1 MVLQLPECGLRAFND
16 YDLVLLV
23 RFLVDEVPLR
33 AAMLRLARELGF
45 RRPGR
50 RDTPP
55 GRGPSTIFWYELR
68 EGHRVLLGDQAAF
81 AALAVRSGASAAG
94 EATRLLTNRGLALLW
109 ARLDLDAAGRRPKH
123 DGRRRRFIVNAT
135 HKAVMAMGDAVL
147 LQAGQYHLSYPERV
161 RRLTQ
166 AGIPFAAGGPA
177 ARAGAPAPGEFRRA
191 HAAATHFKLFP
202 EIPSDTAAQLLEWWV
217 TVRDWHERTLGWVE
231 SLRLGTPLEDW
242 SEYPARLAWESLRE
256 GLRHPR
262 GYLRDRRFTPDLN
275 GWSRHWLIG
284 SGLSRPPS
292 ILLYGSPASRQAL
305 AGPPAPGSAGRSVTP
320 GGRAFGRPRR
330 PTSPSRTLAPG
341 LITARAGVASL
352 MMSVQRSVRAFT
364 RDGFR

>member
-1 MVLQLPECGLRAFND
+1 
-16 YDLVLLV
+16 
-23 RFLVDEVPLR
+23 
-33 AAMLRLARELGF
+33 
-45 RRPGR
+45 
-50 RDTPP
+50 
-55 GRGPSTIFWYELR
+55 
-68 EGHRVLLGDQAAF
+68 
-81 AALAVRSGASAAG
+81 
-94 EATRLLTNRGLALLW
+94 
-109 ARLDLDAAGRRPKH
+109 
-123 DGRRRRFIVNAT
+123 
-135 HKAVMAMGDAVL
+135 MAMGDAVL

-292 ILLYGSPASRQAL
+292 DSPVWFAREPAGAGGGPRARLGREIRHSWGPGFRASPPTHWPVSNAG
-305 AGPPAPGSAGRSVTP
+305 AGPHGSSCRS
-320 GGRAFGRPRR
+320 GILDDER
-330 PTSPSRTLAPG
+330 PTVP
-341 LITARAGVASL
+341 
-352 MMSVQRSVRAFT
+352 VRAFT